1 MDTIFYVLENIHDN
15 FNLIFLISEKCV
27 SFKVPFLV
35 FLSFG
40 L

>member
-1 MDTIFYVLENIHDN
+1 MDTIYYVLENIHDN
-15 FNLIFLISEKCV
+15 FSLIFLISEKRV
-27 SFKVPFLV
+27 SYKVRFLV